1 MWEYTF
7 SFLRQSGKK
16 RHCIRQMFYYRE
28 IDAIVER
35 ELKIRLRK
43 KYLIL

>member
-1 MWEYTF
+1 MWEYRF
-7 SFLRQSGKK
+7 FFHGQSGKK

-28 IDAIVER
+28 VDAIVER

-43 KYLIL
+43 KYSIL